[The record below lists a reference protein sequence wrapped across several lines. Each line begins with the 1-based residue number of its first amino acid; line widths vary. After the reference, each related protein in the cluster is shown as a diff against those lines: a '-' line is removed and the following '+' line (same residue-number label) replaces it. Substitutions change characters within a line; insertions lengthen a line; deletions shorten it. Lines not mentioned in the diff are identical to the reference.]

1 MSETELST
9 GLELPGALGRI
20 SSLRPAS
27 LPSAIA
33 QFVALSPA
41 SCLSPLLASS
51 QCIHPLFPRCSLA
64 ALPQWFFSVPPSP
77 IQAVLWGAWLPC
89 PCQDTLRGVSHH
101 EGEVTPSLRNAGL
114 TRTAASQGLENR
126 DQEHLCH
133 SERYQ
138 LSFPGVRDKA
148 LRFHGSS
155 CENRLAQRVSN
166 D

>member
-51 QCIHPLFPRCSLA
+51 QCIYPLFPRCSLA
-64 ALPQWFFSVPPSP
+64 ALPQWFLLSAPVPRSSSALGSLATLPLPGHPS
-77 IQAVLWGAWLPC
+77 G
-89 PCQDTLRGVSHH
+89 S
-101 EGEVTPSLRNAGL
+101 VTP
-114 TRTAASQGLENR
+114 
-126 DQEHLCH
+126 
-133 SERYQ
+133 
-138 LSFPGVRDKA
+138 
-148 LRFHGSS
+148 
-155 CENRLAQRVSN
+155 
-166 D
+166 